1 MSTYVL
7 RRLGVALLTVIGVM
21 LIVFIALRASGD
33 VVYLLAPQDA
43 SAAEI
48 QHLRVQLGLDRPLL
62 VQFVRFAAALL
73 HGDFG
78 TSIRYHQ
85 PVLGLIASRLPATVQ
100 LVVAAFV
107 VAEVVGI
114 AAGVTA
120 ARSAGRWIDGLLR
133 LIAVVGQSVPS
144 FWLGMMAILVFAV
157 KLGWLPTS
165 GRAGLRY
172 FVLPTLTL
180 AFSTMASI
188 MRITRS
194 ALIQNLDSEYVRFL
208 RLKGTPERLIV
219 WKHGLRNALI
229 PVTALSGLQL
239 SGLLGGTV
247 VVETVFNWPGFGS
260 LLVEAIGNRDYPI
273 IQGAVFVTS
282 LFLTLLNLAVDTS
295 FLFIDP
301 RVRLE

>member
-48 QHLRVQLGLDRPLL
+48 QHLRVELGLDRPLL

-85 PVLGLIASRLPATVQ
+85 PVVGLIASRLPATVQ
-100 LVVAAFV
+100 LLVAAFI

-114 AAGVTA
+114 GAGVTA
-120 ARSAGRWIDGLLR
+120 ARNAGRWIDGLLR
-133 LIAVVGQSVPS
+133 LISVVGQSVPS

-172 FVLPTLTL
+172 LVLPTLTL

-194 ALIQNLDSEYVRFL
+194 ALIQNLDSEYIRFL

-229 PVTALSGLQL
+229 PVTALSGLQV

-260 LLVEAIGNRDYPI
+260 LLVEAISNRDYPI
-273 IQGAVFVTS
+273 IQGAVFVSS

>member
-1 MSTYVL
+1 
-7 RRLGVALLTVIGVM
+7 
-21 LIVFIALRASGD
+21 
-33 VVYLLAPQDA
+33 
-43 SAAEI
+43 
-48 QHLRVQLGLDRPLL
+48 
-62 VQFVRFAAALL
+62 LL

-85 PVLGLIASRLPATVQ
+85 PVVGLIASRLPATVQ
-100 LVVAAFV
+100 LLVAAFV

-114 AAGVTA
+114 GAGVTA
-120 ARSAGRWIDGLLR
+120 ARTAGGWIDGLLR
-133 LIAVVGQSVPS
+133 LISVVGQSVPS

-172 FVLPTLTL
+172 LVLPTLTL

-194 ALIQNLDSEYVRFL
+194 ALIQNLDSEYIRFL

-260 LLVEAIGNRDYPI
+260 LLVEAISNRDYPI
-273 IQGAVFVTS
+273 IQGAVFVSS